1 MRLVVVGAM
10 STNVNRTKSSTRRAF
25 LGWWIAGLLGA
36 TVASVVAPLT
46 VYLFPPRGPNQGIG
60 KIRVALGTTL
70 ANIAEGSA
78 VRFDAPAGMAFTMAD
93 GGEANSAGDPTF
105 GGFVARDRGTLRAFA
120 ITCPHLGCSYA
131 YDDGLRHFLCPCHG
145 SQFALDGS
153 IVHGPATAPL
163 SHLTWQ
169 PGAAGDEIEI
179 DGMTLAN

>member
-1 MRLVVVGAM
+1 M
-10 STNVNRTKSSTRRAF
+10 STAPERSKSPTRRAF

-36 TVASVVAPLT
+36 TVASALAPLA
-46 VYLFPPRGPNQGIG
+46 VYIFPPRAANQRIG
-60 KIRVALGTTL
+60 KIRVALATPL
-70 ANIAEGSA
+70 AEIAEGSA

-105 GGFVARDRGTLRAFA
+105 GGFVTRDRGTLRAFA

-169 PGAAGDEIEI
+169 PGPASNEVEIE
-179 DGMTLAN
+179 GMAVAN

>member
-1 MRLVVVGAM
+1 M
-10 STNVNRTKSSTRRAF
+10 STNQNSSKSSTRRAF

-36 TVASVVAPLT
+36 TVATALGPLA
-46 VYLFPPRGPNQGIG
+46 VYIFPPRRPGQRIG
-60 KIRVALGTTL
+60 KIRVALGTSL
-70 ANIAEGSA
+70 AGIAEGTA

-93 GGEANSAGDPTF
+93 GGEANAAGDPTF
-105 GGFVARDRGTLRAFA
+105 GGFVARDGGTLRAFA

-153 IVHGPATAPL
+153 IVHGPATSPL

-169 PGAAGDEIEI
+169 PGPAGDEIEI
-179 DGMTLAN
+179 EGLSIGS